1 MTTGTMTA
9 PYILPGELA
18 LQPEVIR
25 RVLTDVDPLVP
36 AIASAIVEAGIRDI
50 IMTGCGDSLFSAMAA
65 SFAFLRFSRRLT
77 IPAHALEYSRA
88 MYRSSGPQTLVCA
101 LSYSGE
107 TRRTVEAV
115 IAAKSMAAMVLGI
128 SRDQT
133 GTIAQLADHFL
144 PNASLE
150 ERSNCRTGSF
160 QAAYLALVLLG
171 AHTAHRSGAL
181 DDEGLESVR
190 EGIRALADAVQ
201 RYIEPAEELGRE
213 AAERIREAGT
223 VHFIGGGEAHAAAL
237 YGSAKLYETSSRP
250 AVPQETEQFA
260 HCEIFSLEH
269 DSVVVVIALR
279 GPFYERAVEVADAVR
294 TIGAAVIGVSDEPAF
309 ERHADLLMAVP
320 SGPFTDL
327 STSLAVIPLQWMAF
341 HDAVARGSD
350 PDLVRHKK
358 VNSPLIRACPI
369 WSGEDYAQSARDQE
383 PPPEDSAREE
393 EVSHGA

>member
-1 MTTGTMTA
+1 MAAA

-25 RVLTDVDPLVP
+25 RVLSDVDPLVP
-36 AIASAIVEAGIRDI
+36 AIAEAIVQGGIRDI
-50 IMTGCGDSLFSAMAA
+50 VMTGCGDSLFSAMAA
-65 SFAFLRFSRRLT
+65 SFAFLRFSRSLT

-88 MYRSSGPQTLVCA
+88 MYRSSGPETLVCA

-107 TRRTVEAV
+107 TRRTVEAT
-115 IAAKSMAAMVLGI
+115 IAAKSVGAKVLGI
-128 SRDQT
+128 SRDGS

-181 DDEGLESVR
+181 DDHGLESVR
-190 EGIRALADAVQ
+190 EDIGALADAVE
-201 RYIEPAEELGRE
+201 RYIAPAEELGRQ

-223 VHFIGGGEAHAAAL
+223 VHFIGGGEAHAVAL
-237 YGSAKLYETSSRP
+237 YGSAKLYETSSLP
-250 AVPQETEQFA
+250 AVSQETEQFA
-260 HCEIFSLEH
+260 HCEIFSLER

-279 GPFYERAVEVADAVR
+279 GPFYDRAVEVADAVR
-294 TIGAAVIGVSDEPAF
+294 SIGAVVIGVSDEPGF

-327 STSLAVIPLQWMAF
+327 STSLAVIPLQWLAF

-350 PDLVRHKK
+350 PDRVRHKK
-358 VNSPLIRACPI
+358 VNSPLIRECPI
-369 WSGEDYAQSARDQE
+369 WSPKDYAHAANE
-383 PPPEDSAREE
+383 EDGHA
-393 EVSHGA
+393 A

>member
-1 MTTGTMTA
+1 MGTDRAAA

-25 RVLTDVDPLVP
+25 RVLSDVDPLVP
-36 AIASAIVEAGIRDI
+36 AIAEAIVQGGIRDI
-50 IMTGCGDSLFSAMAA
+50 VMTGCGDSLFSAMAA
-65 SFAFLRFSRRLT
+65 SFAFLRFSRSLT

-88 MYRSSGPQTLVCA
+88 IYRSSGPETLVCA

-107 TRRTVEAV
+107 TRRTVEAT
-115 IAAKSMAAMVLGI
+115 IAAKSVGAKVLGI
-128 SRDQT
+128 SRDGS

-144 PNASLE
+144 PNASLG

-181 DDEGLESVR
+181 DDHGLESVR
-190 EGIRALADAVQ
+190 EAIGVLADAVE
-201 RYIEPAEELGRE
+201 RYIEPAEGLGRQ

-223 VHFIGGGEAHAAAL
+223 VHFIGGGEAHAVAL
-237 YGSAKLYETSSRP
+237 YGSAKLYETSSLS

-260 HCEIFSLEH
+260 HCEIFSLER

-294 TIGAAVIGVSDEPAF
+294 SIGAVVIGVSDEPGF

-327 STSLAVIPLQWMAF
+327 STSLAVIPLQWLAF

-358 VNSPLIRACPI
+358 VNSPLIRECPI
-369 WSGEDYAQSARDQE
+369 WSTEDYAHAAND
-383 PPPEDSAREE
+383 EDGHA
-393 EVSHGA
+393 A

>member
-1 MTTGTMTA
+1 MTPGTATT
-9 PYILPGELA
+9 PHILPDELA

-25 RVLTDVDPLVP
+25 RVLTDVDPLMP
-36 AIASAIVEAGIRDI
+36 AIAGTIVESGVRDI
-50 IMTGCGDSLFSAMAA
+50 VMTGCGDSLFSAMAA

-181 DDEGLESVR
+181 DDDGLESVR

-201 RYIEPAEELGRE
+201 RYIEPANGLGRR
-213 AAERIREAGT
+213 AAERIGEAGT
-223 VHFIGGGEAHAAAL
+223 VHFIGGGEAHAVAL
-237 YGSAKLYETSSRP
+237 YGSAKLYETSSLP

-260 HCEIFSLEH
+260 HCEIFSLER
-269 DSVVVVIALR
+269 DSVVVVVALR
-279 GPFYERAVEVADAVR
+279 GPFYERAAEVADAIR
-294 TIGAAVIGVSDEPAF
+294 RIGAGVIGVSDDSAF
-309 ERHADLLMAVP
+309 EEHADLMLEVP
-320 SGPFTDL
+320 SGEFGAF

-341 HDAVARGSD
+341 HHAVARGSD
-350 PDLVRHKK
+350 PDLVRHKA
-358 VNSPLIRACPI
+358 VNSPLIRECAI
-369 WSGEDYAQSARDQE
+369 WSPEDYAHAERDQTRGSGNLASE
-383 PPPEDSAREE
+383 EDGD
-393 EVSHGA
+393 GA

>member
-1 MTTGTMTA
+1 MTTDTATA
-9 PYILPGELA
+9 PYILPGEMA

-25 RVLTDVDPLVP
+25 RVLSDVDPLVP
-36 AIASAIVEAGIRDI
+36 AIAEAVVEGGIRDI
-50 IMTGCGDSLFSAMAA
+50 VMTGCGDSLFSAMAA
-65 SFAFLRFSRRLT
+65 SFAFLRFSRSLT

-88 MYRSSGPQTLVCA
+88 MYRSSGPETLVCA

-107 TRRTVEAV
+107 TRRTVEAT
-115 IAAKSMAAMVLGI
+115 IAAKSVDAKVLGI
-128 SRDQT
+128 SRDRS

-171 AHTAHRSGAL
+171 AHTAHRLGAL
-181 DDEGLESVR
+181 DDRGLASVQ

-201 RYIEPAEELGRE
+201 SYMEPAKELGRQ

-223 VHFIGGGEAHAAAL
+223 VHFIGGGEAHAVAL
-237 YGSAKLYETSSRP
+237 YGSAKLYETSSLP

-260 HCEIFSLEH
+260 HCEIFSLER

-309 ERHADLLMAVP
+309 ERHADLLLAVP
-320 SGPFTDL
+320 SGPFTDF
-327 STSLAVIPLQWMAF
+327 STSLAVVPLQWLAF

-350 PDLVRHKK
+350 PDLVRHKN
-358 VNSPLIRACPI
+358 VNSPLIRECPI
-369 WSGEDYAQSARDQE
+369 WSADDYAHTAFEPSFRSAESAND
-383 PPPEDSAREE
+383 EDSHA
-393 EVSHGA
+393 A